1 MRHPSAEALK
11 THRLI
16 ADIRRV
22 VDILNDGIAEEEA
35 RTGITDRREPGYPMR
50 ARALVAR
57 RDNLESTIASL
68 QQRVGGERGA

>member
-1 MRHPSAEALK
+1 MRHASLEELQ
-11 THRLI
+11 TCRLI

-22 VDILNDGIAEEEA
+22 VDILNGDIAEEEA
-35 RTGITDRREPGYPMR
+35 RCGISDPIKPEYPMH

-68 QQRVGGERGA
+68 EKRVGS